1 MDSLDPLQEQFDGL
15 SYAQPDPPRGS
26 PAYPRMMI
34 ENRCYSTRVFR
45 KIHFEV
51 AWQQDGL
58 QVCIGSHVCVHWQL
72 HAGQRTHIHSHTF
85 QHKGTR

>member
-1 MDSLDPLQEQFDGL
+1 MDSLDPLQELYEGL
-15 SYAQPDPPRGS
+15 SYMSVDDPTKGAPN
-26 PAYPRMMI
+26 YPRLLI

-58 QVCIGSHVCVHWQL
+58 QV
-72 HAGQRTHIHSHTF
+72 
-85 QHKGTR
+85 